1 MITSSSKK
9 EEKIFDKEQVVKR
22 LLNMGKSSTVV
33 LIPQVWLREM
43 GLVADGYVRLSFDGK
58 KIEIEN
64 VHT

>member
-1 MITSSSKK
+1 MITSSSK
-9 EEKIFDKEQVVKR
+9 EKIFDKEQVVKR